1 MIIIFSIIVV
11 NYVIF
16 YYDDSIL
23 QYAVLLLYIFSVGMY
38 VLLVQSM
45 CIVCIIIIF
54 AFRCFSIIFY
64 L

>member
-1 MIIIFSIIVV
+1 MLPIIIV

-23 QYAVLLLYIFSVGMY
+23 QYAVLLLYICSVNMY
-38 VLLVQSM
+38 VLLVHSM
-45 CIVCIIIIF
+45 CILCIIIIF
-54 AFRCFSIIFY
+54 AFRCFSIIFC